1 MLNFWRVN
9 FQTDHFFHP
18 MKISVFL
25 VILVLT
31 SVFAGKVTNLL
42 KNELS
47 IRGGVSDILI
57 HFKKQANFSNVKNE
71 KNIFVEE
78 IENEEER
85 GYLVMRTVKKTFSI
99 IIQAQRNC

>member
-1 MLNFWRVN
+1 
-9 FQTDHFFHP
+9 
-18 MKISVFL
+18 MKVCVFL
-25 VILVLT
+25 FTLVLT
-31 SVFAGKVTNLL
+31 SVFAGKITNLL

-47 IRGGVSDILI
+47 IREGVSDIII

-99 IIQAQRNC
+99 TIQAQRNC